1 MPAAKAPAPGADS
14 VESCEVES
22 CERAT
27 AAMKRDRDE
36 KTPREA
42 EASPCSRPIEQAGVS
57 HPSDKVDLKGYG
69 DLLLVI
75 GAHPAKEREAS

>member
-14 VESCEVES
+14 VES